1 VIAHDLP
8 LAASLEFSCS
18 GIAGWPVCGDQL
30 APRFGST
37 RPQTVFRL
45 FSEAATR
52 EAVPLWNQTDD
63 QFVQLG
69 LTGI

>member
-1 VIAHDLP
+1 MVRASCASGEWLLFAEQIDVITA
-8 LAASLEFSCS
+8 
-18 GIAGWPVCGDQL
+18 
-30 APRFGST
+30 ST

>member
-1 VIAHDLP
+1 MTRLKSRSKP
-8 LAASLEFSCS
+8 KFSCYLRSDGYAVRPLS
-18 GIAGWPVCGDQL
+18 GMFINTCY
-30 APRFGST
+30 